1 MNFPTIS
8 KVSPKSAEG
17 PQPRKAPSRRRS
29 SGRLLIRARR
39 IEVQNLSSLSAEF
52 LDLIFLILLSL
63 SMTSW
68 AGSITEYEERGEHT
82 CDSRLGSSTAY
93 VSSSRSLI
101 GFLLALLGARHTW
114 SSAISTYLNFDDS
127 GRKFLLKVPLQGILS
142 EPVAVYDLDNH
153 SRGQ

>member
-1 MNFPTIS
+1 M
-8 KVSPKSAEG
+8 
-17 PQPRKAPSRRRS
+17 S

-39 IEVQNLSSLSAEF
+39 IEVQNPSSLSAEF
-52 LDLIFLILLSL
+52 LDLIFLVLLSL

-68 AGSITEYEERGEHT
+68 VGSITEHEVRRQHT
-82 CDSRLGSSTAY
+82 FDSRLGSSTAY

-101 GFLLALLGARHTW
+101 GFLLALLRARHTW
-114 SSAISTYLNFDDS
+114 SSAVSTYLDVDDS
-127 GRKFLLKVPLQGILS
+127 GGKFLLEVPLQGILS